1 MPKIHLSMGSNIDR
15 ETHISSALRELGEL
29 FGELA
34 ISSVYETLAV
44 GFEGPPFFNLVV
56 SFQSD
61 EPLLELAKALREI
74 EIRHGRAQKC
84 AKFTDRTLDLDILLY
99 GDLIF
104 KDDKFQIPRDDIM
117 RYAFVL
123 EPLAEIAPN
132 ERHPVTR
139 ERYLELWKE
148 FDKSG
153 LVQNVIEAF
162 W

>member
-61 EPLLELAKALREI
+61 EPLLELAKALRE
-74 EIRHGRAQKC
+74 
-84 AKFTDRTLDLDILLY
+84 
-99 GDLIF
+99 
-104 KDDKFQIPRDDIM
+104 
-117 RYAFVL
+117 
-123 EPLAEIAPN
+123 
-132 ERHPVTR
+132 
-139 ERYLELWKE
+139 
-148 FDKSG
+148 
-153 LVQNVIEAF
+153 
-162 W
+162 